1 MAISA
6 EILVHPTPS
15 PATAGSHLSLSFS
28 FIFFSGQ
35 SLALN
40 KLDKVY
46 VGVWYSVWI
55 NGIETGAHQSHV
67 YLWKEK
73 KHPIQ
78 EVCPI
83 WGKLPYPNLTTRLF
97 LAPFYQGIAAL

>member
-1 MAISA
+1 MMAISA

-46 VGVWYSVWI
+46 VGV
-55 NGIETGAHQSHV
+55 
-67 YLWKEK
+67 
-73 KHPIQ
+73 
-78 EVCPI
+78 
-83 WGKLPYPNLTTRLF
+83 
-97 LAPFYQGIAAL
+97 